1 MKTET
6 GERMKDILEC
16 IAEIEWIVLGV
27 LVFCSLRHWNRRFS
41 ELYDELRNEI
51 GGEGNEQ

>member
-1 MKTET
+1 MKN
-6 GERMKDILEC
+6 ILEF

-27 LVFCSLRHWNRRFS
+27 LVFWRLHHWNRRFS
-41 ELYDELRNEI
+41 ELYDELRNGI

>member
-1 MKTET
+1 
-6 GERMKDILEC
+6 MKDILEC

-27 LVFCSLRHWNRRFS
+27 LVLLRLRHWNRRFS

>member
-1 MKTET
+1 MKN
-6 GERMKDILEC
+6 ILEF

-27 LVFCSLRHWNRRFS
+27 LVFWCLRHWNRRFS

>member
-1 MKTET
+1 MKTEAE
-6 GERMKDILEC
+6 ERMKNILEF

-27 LVFCSLRHWNRRFS
+27 LVFWCLRHWNRRFS